1 MNITMRKLLAMAM
14 AVGMGFAAGPAM
26 AEEELIGIFQTPEG
40 GMDYRAT
47 LCGDGTQL
55 CLQLVALH
63 GKGDTKGNR
72 KHLGEFVVRELPA
85 AGANKWRGV
94 VTIKDKSAN
103 GVAAITPGKQLY
115 VSLCAYVVVCAD
127 LTLHYVGT
135 GT

>member
-1 MNITMRKLLAMAM
+1 MTFSMRKLMALAMAAGM
-14 AVGMGFAAGPAM
+14 ALSAAPAL

-85 AGANKWRGV
+85 AGRNKWRGV
-94 VTIKDKSAN
+94 VTIKDQSAN
-103 GVAAITPGKQLY
+103 GTAVITPGKELY
-115 VSLCAYVVVCAD
+115 VSACAFVVVCAD

-135 GT
+135 